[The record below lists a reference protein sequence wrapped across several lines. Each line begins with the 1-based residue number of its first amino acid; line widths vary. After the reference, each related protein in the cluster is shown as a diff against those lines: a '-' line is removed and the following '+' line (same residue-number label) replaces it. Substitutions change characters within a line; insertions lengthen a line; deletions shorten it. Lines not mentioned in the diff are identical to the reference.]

1 MVALMDLFELFQE
14 PTPMHNTDEFKQ
26 EFSEILKRHG
36 VEAPDALLG
45 ELAQLWTDPPPW
57 GPW

>member
-1 MVALMDLFELFQE
+1 MDLFELFQE
-14 PTPMHNTDEFKQ
+14 PTPLHNTDEFKQ